1 MHFSQL
7 GSLHSFCTLP
17 RNSIF
22 FTIFSPLFYGLC
34 QVTANADVNDLNLKD
49 GGNKIILF
57 TRDTVA
63 MNSGPRTVSRF
74 ARQIL
79 TANVGFSP
87 PSFLQRM
94 AKWSESHNGKY
105 PDPYAK
111 LPDLEEREKKEKK
124 KKKKKKKE
132 REKLKQLEASK
143 RLKVGKKQ
151 VSSSSLYF
159 HLYPGRQIIA
169 GFACV

>member
-1 MHFSQL
+1 M
-7 GSLHSFCTLP
+7 
-17 RNSIF
+17 
-22 FTIFSPLFYGLC
+22 
-34 QVTANADVNDLNLKD
+34 
-49 GGNKIILF
+49 ILF
-57 TRDTVA
+57 TRGALA
-63 MNSGPRTVSRF
+63 MNLGPRTVSRF
-74 ARQIL
+74 ARQRL

-111 LPDLEEREKKEKK
+111 LPDLEEREKKEKT

-143 RLKVGKKQ
+143 RLKVGKQ

-159 HLYPGRQIIA
+159 HLSRATDNCGV
-169 GFACV
+169 CECLDTLT